1 MEETDYGSRLA
12 ELLVQLEEAKE
23 INAIEAV
30 LEVSAA
36 TIKELFSQP
45 EVLQVHQEIMKK
57 IVDRYQEILKELAVK
72 KQEVTK
78 ELSRLNNPAKKA
90 NTYQQPVSS
99 DYEFYY

>member
-1 MEETDYGSRLA
+1 MEETEYGSRLA

-23 INAIEAV
+23 IEAIEAV
-30 LEVSAA
+30 LEVSEA
-36 TIKELFSQP
+36 TIKELLSQP
-45 EVLQVHQEIMKK
+45 EVLQEHQEIMKK
-57 IVDRYQEILKELAVK
+57 IIDRYQEILKELAVK

-90 NTYQQPVSS
+90 NAYQQPVSS

>member
-1 MEETDYGSRLA
+1 MEETDYGNLLA

-23 INAIEAV
+23 IEAIEAV

-36 TIKELFSQP
+36 TIKELLSQP
-45 EVLQVHQEIMKK
+45 EVLQEHQAVMKK
-57 IVDRYQEILKELAVK
+57 IVHRYQDILKVLAEK

-78 ELSRLNNPAKKA
+78 DLSRLNNPAKKA
-90 NTYQQPVSS
+90 NAYQQPVSS

>member
-23 INAIEAV
+23 IEAIEAV

-90 NTYQQPVSS
+90 NAYQQPVSS